1 MDFNNFDFSNSSIIK
16 PPTKEER
23 NEHNIDNLIEQKLI
37 MIDSRDRNTSLY
49 EKNNDFII
57 ELDEPIND
65 VSEIE
70 LVSANL
76 PINSYNINEHNNR
89 LYFFVNSV
97 SDFSKTYDHTD
108 NDLYNSDG
116 TIKKDKIFYIKMI
129 PNNYPNSK
137 SITDYLRF
145 NNHYVYRLDNN
156 QRTGKIAAFFI
167 SYNNLSSKY
176 NILIFTGGNYG
187 TGGVIS
193 DYICHNNFNS
203 NNISLTTTDAIK
215 NSIIFRGDKITYN
228 SKTMYNYLPNS
239 AHEIFGFDLNY
250 GFINTEYNDSK
261 LSKALHDYI
270 LYLEPQ
276 NVTNFGAFDYDNY
289 YNAPYDIYSQS
300 AGDVIRTVNG
310 VTATLDLD
318 KYSSINISNTIATN
332 KVNEYVLLHLPNF
345 PTMNNKISSNK
356 IVQNAYTK
364 LHFGTGTRNIFF
376 GRIKSFTNVYN
387 FNPSIKLS
395 KIHIKITDYNGNPYD
410 FNNSNFTLTFAIIY
424 NKQPKYYKY

>member
-1 MDFNNFDFSNSSIIK
+1 MEYNNIIDFNKYDFSTTPVIK
-16 PPTKEER
+16 PPTQQER
-23 NEHNIDNLIEQKLI
+23 DNFTNNSLITQKLI
-37 MIDSRDRNTSLY
+37 MIDSRDRNTNLY
-49 EKNNDFII
+49 KNNNDFII
-57 ELDEPIND
+57 ELDEPIDD
-65 VSEIE
+65 VYEVE
-70 LVSANL
+70 LVSANM

-97 SDFSKTYDHTD
+97 SDFSKTYDHID

-145 NNHYVYRLDNN
+145 NNHYVYSLDNN

-193 DYICHNNFNS
+193 DYICHNDFTTDPA
-203 NNISLTTTDAIK
+203 LTTADAIK

-276 NVTNFGAFDYDNY
+276 NVTDFGAFDYDNY
-289 YNAPYDIYSQS
+289 YNAPYNIYSQN

-310 VTATLDLD
+310 VTATLDID
-318 KYSSINISNTIATN
+318 IYNSINISNTMATN
-332 KVNEYVLLHLPNF
+332 KVNEYVLLHLPSL
-345 PTMNNKISSNK
+345 PTMANKIASNN

-364 LHFGTGTRNIFF
+364 LHLGTGSTRNVFLVELKHLLMYIC
-376 GRIKSFTNVYN
+376 
-387 FNPSIKLS
+387 
-395 KIHIKITDYNGNPYD
+395 
-410 FNNSNFTLTFAIIY
+410 
-424 NKQPKYYKY
+424 

>member
-1 MDFNNFDFSNSSIIK
+1 
-16 PPTKEER
+16 
-23 NEHNIDNLIEQKLI
+23 
-37 MIDSRDRNTSLY
+37 
-49 EKNNDFII
+49 
-57 ELDEPIND
+57 
-65 VSEIE
+65 
-70 LVSANL
+70 
-76 PINSYNINEHNNR
+76 
-89 LYFFVNSV
+89 
-97 SDFSKTYDHTD
+97 
-108 NDLYNSDG
+108 
-116 TIKKDKIFYIKMI
+116 
-129 PNNYPNSK
+129 
-137 SITDYLRF
+137 
-145 NNHYVYRLDNN
+145 
-156 QRTGKIAAFFI
+156 
-167 SYNNLSSKY
+167 
-176 NILIFTGGNYG
+176 
-187 TGGVIS
+187 
-193 DYICHNNFNS
+193 
-203 NNISLTTTDAIK
+203 
-215 NSIIFRGDKITYN
+215 
-228 SKTMYNYLPNS
+228 MYNYLPNS